1 MLLNCWWTFWRNRPC
16 VWPVQSTRNLENI
29 RRLQTLELWTSAGT
43 SCRLPAQVWR
53 HQVEFCALW
62 QTAFLITVD
71 RLLWK
76 HAALMKTQ
84 SAAWNDCE
92 ESCWLLM
99 EGNKRKK
106 RACCSQQIHI
116 LITSTLI
123 SRENVNNDGISIWK
137 YNSDVGFCDI
147 RRILYFKIL
156 WLRFVCTCGSTVMHA
171 SPPARFGIPPWK
183 GCCLIL
189 GACIWTNMCGPATEL
204 WIMYHAKRLGVV
216 VALSLHTSLKK

>member
-1 MLLNCWWTFWRNRPC
+1 MILQKVTKHPKSSLCLGVEVLLNCWWTFQKNRPC
-16 VWPVQSTRNLENI
+16 VWPVQGTWNLENI

-43 SCRLPAQVWR
+43 SCRMPAQVWR

-62 QTAFLITVD
+62 QTACLITVD

-123 SRENVNNDGISIWK
+123 NREDVNNNGISIWK
-137 YNSDVGFCDI
+137 YNSEVGFCNI
-147 RRILYFKIL
+147 RRIFYKIVFAHLWKHTDAYF
-156 WLRFVCTCGSTVMHA
+156 
-171 SPPARFGIPPWK
+171 PPARFVIPP
-183 GCCLIL
+183 
-189 GACIWTNMCGPATEL
+189 
-204 WIMYHAKRLGVV
+204 
-216 VALSLHTSLKK
+216 